1 MELLAEN
8 NTDTQRV
15 INYADSSV
23 YLKEAR
29 NRMDERLKKLRGE
42 KTDSPV
48 YTVDKSR
55 GSYDA

>member
-1 MELLAEN
+1 MELLAEK

-29 NRMDERLKKLRGE
+29 SRMDERLKKLRGE
-42 KTDSPV
+42 KDEQPI
-48 YTVDKSR
+48 YTADKSR

>member
-1 MELLAEN
+1 MELLAEK

-23 YLKEAR
+23 YFKEAR

-42 KTDSPV
+42 KEEASV
-48 YTVDKSR
+48 YTADKSR